1 MGYYGTLICRER
13 LRRNWSQEG
22 LCRGICAVSYLSKI
36 EKGRAEPSPQ
46 ILQMLLQRLELRTDS
61 RLEAESAGLAEQGR
75 ELLFT
80 GCVDDLAELLSGGV
94 EAFRATA
101 SGLDLLLL

>member
-36 EKGRAEPSPQ
+36 EKGRAEPG
-46 ILQMLLQRLELRTDS
+46 
-61 RLEAESAGLAEQGR
+61 SAP
-75 ELLFT
+75 
-80 GCVDDLAELLSGGV
+80 
-94 EAFRATA
+94 AFFHFFIQP
-101 SGLDLLLL
+101 